1 MTVSITKGCKLVCK
15 CSCFLTRS
23 GVFEKQECRL
33 QLAFSQFFFMLYIQ
47 AYGVHP
53 FVSKHFSSC
62 TNDKC
67 EWVTDNRHLSFFCKS
82 GVIRQNGVKKTQ
94 DYVWTNALRKCH
106 ATIAGLTRKR
116 ICFRFHLPCIRI
128 ADLYYVHTIVHFVMQ
143 FLTWH
148 FNESKYLIGAWISNM
163 DSRWGKQ
170 KCMWGIQFVRKTC
183 KYVCKCNIAVLCT
196 YNNTKKNNFELLFF
210 PCIVMAIGWGSKKRP
225 LYART
230 SLKVVSWVIHNKEPQ
245 FFQSFASRNKNSHT
259 YVMSLRF

>member
-1 MTVSITKGCKLVCK
+1 MWMGD
-15 CSCFLTRS
+15 R
-23 GVFEKQECRL
+23 QP
-33 QLAFSQFFFMLYIQ
+33 
-47 AYGVHP
+47 P
-53 FVSKHFSSC
+53 FVVFLQKRRHPAKWSQEDARLRMNERITEMPCNDCGFNTETYLFPFPSSVYPYRRLVLC
-62 TNDKC
+62 
-67 EWVTDNRHLSFFCKS
+67 
-82 GVIRQNGVKKTQ
+82 
-94 DYVWTNALRKCH
+94 
-106 ATIAGLTRKR
+106 
-116 ICFRFHLPCIRI
+116 
-128 ADLYYVHTIVHFVMQ
+128 TIVHFVMQ